1 MSKNESAVG
10 VTCCRY
16 MMSSS
21 QPATN
26 ASIFNPH
33 QLVSGCPV
41 PSNTHAVSLTL
52 QRKVYRLHLIEFQK
66 PVTRELPPYIDVN
79 DPQWS
84 ADPRVRPCVPPA
96 VTAASEPTRSE
107 GVGLNFYSSSES
119 EGRCGRSDTESVVRW
134 YPSDV
139 VKSEPADV
147 CDGDVGPVMCADE
160 AANVSTNDCSSV
172 TPDLV
177 NNVSNYDHFTTS
189 VPVKLENPLD
199 VVKSEPAD
207 VAASTASVARHSFQH
222 NVSWLSV
229 SRSSGVQK
237 LSHAKN
243 GSG

>member
-1 MSKNESAVG
+1 
-10 VTCCRY
+10 

-147 CDGDVGPVMCADE
+147 
-160 AANVSTNDCSSV
+160 
-172 TPDLV
+172 
-177 NNVSNYDHFTTS
+177 
-189 VPVKLENPLD
+189 
-199 VVKSEPAD
+199 
-207 VAASTASVARHSFQH
+207 AASTASVARHSFQH